1 MSSFFQKIFYTT
13 LGILLTLNNPCHA
26 VNFQID
32 EEKSKLTYSLSDFG
46 IVFKR
51 KSLPMKGFIQTE
63 KAQLKKIN
71 LTVRFTSKNPF
82 FRKFIEYDKYPDF
95 TFVSTL
101 ENPIDLKDEKSVT
114 LKGNVTFHG
123 VTRQINAELENLS
136 TDKEFIFSG
145 PINIKMTSFGLT
157 PPRFLIFKVDN
168 LIKTNVE
175 IHSTPIYIENADSK
189 SLQSSPSP
197 Q

>member
-1 MSSFFQKIFYTT
+1 MSSLVQKIIYTT
-13 LGILLTLNNPCHA
+13 LGILLHLNTPCYA
-26 VNFQID
+26 TNFQIN

-51 KSLPMKGFIQTE
+51 KPLPMKGFVQVE
-63 KAQLKKIN
+63 KDLLKKID

-82 FRKFIEYDKYPDF
+82 FRNFIEYDKYPDF
-95 TFVSTL
+95 TFTSTL
-101 ENPIDLKDEKSVT
+101 ENPIAFKNEKYIT

-123 VTRQINAELENLS
+123 ITKKINAKLKNLS
-136 TDKEFIFSG
+136 TENEFIFRG
-145 PINIKMTSFGLT
+145 PINIKMTEFGLT

-168 LIKTNVE
+168 LIKTDAE
-175 IHSTPIYIENADSK
+175 IYSTPIYVENAKSK
-189 SLQSSPSP
+189 SPEPNESP